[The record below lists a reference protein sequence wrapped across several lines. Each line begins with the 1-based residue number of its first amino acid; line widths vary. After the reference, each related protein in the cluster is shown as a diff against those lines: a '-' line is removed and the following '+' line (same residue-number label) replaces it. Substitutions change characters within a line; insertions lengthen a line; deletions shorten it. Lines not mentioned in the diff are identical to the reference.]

1 MLTST
6 LTPHPSVASTP
17 QAPKSSYQP
26 YKEKTHL
33 AGSITNRGTSA
44 VNAVGTPLGRYEKM
58 IQDAIGSRWYAYV
71 PQRMDLISLGT
82 AQVVFS
88 IDRSGKVKIL
98 AGNTTAIVSVPGGI
112 ASDSVGLAMVQ
123 TNAGVEVQ
131 SVVPSVTAGTI
142 TIRLNK
148 APTKA
153 VMVGWSVVS

>member
-1 MLTST
+1 MRLSRAGWVLLGAGLTAMLT
-6 LTPHPSVASTP
+6 
-17 QAPKSSYQP
+17 
-26 YKEKTHL
+26 L
-33 AGSITNRGTSA
+33 AGTGIAAATSHG
-44 VNAVGTPLGRYEKM
+44 N
-58 IQDAIGSRWYAYV
+58 
-71 PQRMDLISLGT
+71 PQPP
-82 AQVVFS
+82 
-88 IDRSGKVKIL
+88 
-98 AGNTTAIVSVPGGI
+98 VSVPGGI

>member
-1 MLTST
+1 M
-6 LTPHPSVASTP
+6 
-17 QAPKSSYQP
+17 
-26 YKEKTHL
+26 
-33 AGSITNRGTSA
+33 
-44 VNAVGTPLGRYEKM
+44 
-58 IQDAIGSRWYAYV
+58 
-71 PQRMDLISLGT
+71 
-82 AQVVFS
+82 
-88 IDRSGKVKIL
+88 KIL

-148 APTKA
+148 ARTKA